1 MQMEIEQKIEAIGL
15 LPLFYDSNEEK
26 AKKIAMAC
34 YKGGARILE
43 FTNRGGRAKEVF
55 YALRKFVD
63 ANCPNMILGI
73 GSVKTK
79 DEATIFV
86 NNGAEFVV
94 SPLISGNILF

>member
-1 MQMEIEQKIEAIGL
+1 L
-15 LPLFYDSNEEK
+15 L
-26 AKKIAMAC
+26 
-34 YKGGARILE
+34 IL
-43 FTNRGGRAKEVF
+43 
-55 YALRKFVD
+55 D

-94 SPLISGNILF
+94 SPLISGCILF